1 MNYGST
7 PRVIWDFSSEIA
19 RNRNLIEE
27 GISAVDQIGGAQES
41 LVPVLNMAT
50 NQIFN
55 SRQNRLV
62 LFC

>member
-7 PRVIWDFSSEIA
+7 PEVIWDFSSEIA
-19 RNRNLIEE
+19 SNRTLIEK
-27 GISAVDQIGGAQES
+27 GISAVKPIGGTQES

-55 SRQNRLV
+55 SRQNR
-62 LFC
+62 